1 MHIVIATPGRC
12 NDFLERRQIDLSQ
25 VGCLV
30 FDEADRMLDMG
41 FEPQIRKIVKKVPLQ
56 RQTLFYTATW
66 PKGVRKLASEFLNN
80 PVVVYIGNTDT
91 LAANKDVTQ
100 LVTVVR
106 SVYEKDRLLNDC
118 LRKHHEE
125 RVIVFCSTKRMCN
138 TLERTLQRTVRAVAM
153 HGDKDQQQRTLALN
167 GFRSGQVPVLIA
179 TNVAARGIDVKDVR
193 AVINYDFPQSVE
205 DYVHRIGRTGRAG
218 AKGTAYT
225 FFTQKDGRKA
235 AKLIEI
241 MERAEQEVPDD
252 LRRMAEGGGQIRGD
266 TMQFSGGGGRGYGGG
281 GGGGGGSYGAGR
293 SYGGASRQMSRD
305 RNGYGGAARRPPSG
319 RSRSRSRSRG
329 RHRRQER
336 RRRSRSRSRRKSR
349 SRSRNRRRRDRSR
362 SRSSSRRRRRSR
374 SRSRSGSID
383 FAGRD
388 RSLFANSRR

>member
-125 RVIVFCSTKRMCN
+125 RVIVFCATKRMCN

-281 GGGGGGSYGAGR
+281 GGGGGGRGYGGGGRDGRGGGGSYGAGR

-329 RHRRQER
+329 R
-336 RRRSRSRSRRKSR
+336 RRRSRSRSRRRSR
-349 SRSRNRRRRDRSR
+349 SRSRHRRRRDRSR
-362 SRSSSRRRRRSR
+362 SRS
-374 SRSRSGSID
+374 RSGSVD